1 MAHKL
6 QLRAL
11 LAGLSFL
18 PPAGGGDCFSSLGML
33 GSNTAQLG
41 ALEVQMVICG
51 FLDVGI
57 VECARAHADHVQPR
71 LVLREHGRPA
81 CRAELPVHKV
91 AARGARENR
100 YASGKP
106 FFGQRATHR
115 GSRGDPLT
123 KSL

>member
-57 VECARAHADHVQPR
+57 VECARAHAVYSEKAPVECAP
-71 LVLREHGRPA
+71 LMFREFLDLTAICCAPGW
-81 CRAELPVHKV
+81 L
-91 AARGARENR
+91 
-100 YASGKP
+100 
-106 FFGQRATHR
+106 
-115 GSRGDPLT
+115 SRKL
-123 KSL
+123 L